1 MTIYKARLETKTKKR
16 RHVSNFKWKVRN
28 MTFLCGRAFN
38 SNEVSKAIDD
48 QDVTSDK
55 LGS

>member
-1 MTIYKARLETKTKKR
+1 
-16 RHVSNFKWKVRN
+16 